1 MCYKDTFTLVWANE
15 RARETRRR
23 VSRLLVTDRRQVL
36 EVVNAALEK
45 ASREEEQRANHA
57 QI

>member
-45 ASREEEQRANHA
+45 ASREEEARIASLV
-57 QI
+57 